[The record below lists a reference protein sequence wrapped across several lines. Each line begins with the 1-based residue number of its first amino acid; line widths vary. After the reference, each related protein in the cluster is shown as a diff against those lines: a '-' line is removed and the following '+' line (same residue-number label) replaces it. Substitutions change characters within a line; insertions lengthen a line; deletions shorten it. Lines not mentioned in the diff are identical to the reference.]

1 MPLDPKPSD
10 EEILFARE
18 IARAKE
24 FSAYYRNGPHQK
36 FVERGLPDF
45 DTARARAD
53 ALEAEYSKFGRKAI
67 VYAISP
73 LGTFDCNDRLMAIV
87 ADMQD

>member
-18 IARAKE
+18 IARSTE
-24 FSAYYRNGPHQK
+24 FSAYYRNGPHEK
-36 FVERGLPDF
+36 YVVRGFPDF
-45 DTARARAD
+45 DSARARAD
-53 ALEAEYSKFGRKAI
+53 ALEAEHSRFGRKAI

-73 LGTFDCNDRLMAIV
+73 LGTFDCNARLMAIV
-87 ADMQD
+87 AELQG